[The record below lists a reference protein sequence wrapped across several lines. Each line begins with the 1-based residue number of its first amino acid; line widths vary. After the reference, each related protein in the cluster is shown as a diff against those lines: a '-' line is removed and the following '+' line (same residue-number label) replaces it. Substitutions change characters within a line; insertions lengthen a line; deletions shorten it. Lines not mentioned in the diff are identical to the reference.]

1 MVAVVVP
8 AEFDVVI
15 EMIEA
20 NAQVE
25 NIRYTLCSLFLYKNM
40 NIMLFMVQSDNI
52 DIYILPGLWIL
63 TGVYLLIT

>member
-1 MVAVVVP
+1 
-8 AEFDVVI
+8 
-15 EMIEA
+15 
-20 NAQVE
+20 
-25 NIRYTLCSLFLYKNM
+25 M